1 MSLSLSQAKE
11 ALAVASSKLLK
22 ISQEL
27 EVLGNRPDKDRFIQE
42 RSALDRARTNALAEV
57 QAARTKVAELNN

>member
-1 MSLSLSQAKE
+1 M
-11 ALAVASSKLLK
+11 ASSKLLK